1 MVKVRS
7 QRCSAREFHAQDLE
21 FSEGIEI
28 WVLDLTSP
36 ALVLGSRQ
44 DLGVIDPD
52 GARAQG
58 YEVVRRRS
66 GGTLVHLLPGEVL
79 WVDVTVPASH
89 PAFTDDVRASMLWM
103 GECWVSTFTALSL
116 LARSATAPAAEG
128 SRYSVHTGAVE
139 KSPWSELLCF
149 GGFGPGEVAVDGA
162 KLVGM
167 SQRRSR
173 DGARFQMA
181 LHRRFELSDLN
192 GVWAISPPD
201 AAQLASIATLDK
213 VGGFSDQLIVEQLA
227 HQLSI

>member
-1 MVKVRS
+1 M
-7 QRCSAREFHAQDLE
+7 
-21 FSEGIEI
+21 

-44 DLGVIDPD
+44 DSRVIDPD

-66 GGTLVHLLPGEVL
+66 GGTMVHLLPGEVL

-89 PAFTDDVRASMLWM
+89 RAFTQDVRASMLWM
-103 GECWVSTFTALSL
+103 GERWVSALTSLTAGEQPANIL
-116 LARSATAPAAEG
+116 AAEA
-128 SRYSVHTGAVE
+128 SRFSVHSGAVE
-139 KSPWSELLCF
+139 KSSWADLLCF

-181 LHRRFELSDLN
+181 VHHRFALADLN
-192 GVWAISPPD
+192 GVWAVPTPPE
-201 AAQLASIATLDK
+201 AQLGPVATLSNLTLSSPT
-213 VGGFSDQLIVEQLA
+213 VNGSGFNGCGELGEQLVIERLA
-227 HQLSI
+227 QQLSV